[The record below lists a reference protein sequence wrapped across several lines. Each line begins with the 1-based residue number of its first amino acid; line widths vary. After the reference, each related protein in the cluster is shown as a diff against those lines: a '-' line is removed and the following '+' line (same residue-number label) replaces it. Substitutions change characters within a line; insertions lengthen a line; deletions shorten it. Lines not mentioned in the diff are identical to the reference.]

1 MTRVRTVITIGA
13 LAVFASVADA
23 QQPGIELQL
32 DTRTLELG
40 EAVSLRLVCTNTG
53 VPSTP
58 EAAVSEG
65 LKLELLN
72 PNASSSSFTQI
83 INGRT
88 SHRTTY
94 TFAMSLTAVKEG
106 TYTLGPITVVAD
118 GTKFQADPVTIV
130 VRKTDSDTG
139 QRGDRFIFAEIEVH
153 PRSLY
158 VTETFTAS
166 LSIGIRKVE
175 IDGQLLNIDLL
186 RQVLDQGRSQLSV
199 FPGGDLRRSSPW
211 LPDSNGER
219 HRYEI
224 FSITRQIRAEEI
236 GETLVGPVFLK
247 AKYPTRVRRGFFGGY
262 EVTRSRRETSRADA
276 IAVEVRGP
284 PKEGRP
290 AGYAGAL
297 GWFTMDVTAK
307 PTRVQQ
313 GQPVTLSVAIR
324 GAPLEGVAGPD
335 LASHPELASRFDF
348 TTDELVGDSDGKAK
362 VFRRAIFPRQVGDQ
376 TIPPISWSYFD
387 PREERYVTLTSDP
400 ISISVDPPS
409 PTTTTTIAA
418 INESR
423 TELNGTNLTVLT
435 GGIQPNF
442 VDPDA
447 VLAHQPFTLTG
458 PWIAS
463 LVCSPLVWL
472 VVALAT
478 RHRARLRKDRGFARR
493 RRARREANAAIG
505 RSARGSDTVARLHM
519 LSEALTRYLS
529 DRFDLPSA
537 TLTPKEVHGL
547 LAKKGLDDAV
557 VRDVVGF
564 LEACDAARYAPG
576 AIEDLSVSQ
585 ASANVRAWIRLIE
598 GGTR

>member
-1 MTRVRTVITIGA
+1 MTRFRTVINIGA
-13 LAVFASVADA
+13 FAVFASVAAA

-40 EAVSLRLVCTNTG
+40 EAVNVNLVCTNTG

-58 EAAVSEG
+58 EAVVPDG

-72 PNASSSSFTQI
+72 SNASSSSFTQI

-106 TYTLGPITVVAD
+106 TYTLGPISLMAD
-118 GTKFQADPVTIV
+118 GTRFQADPVTIT
-130 VRKTDSDTG
+130 VRKTDMGTG
-139 QRGDRFIFAEIEVH
+139 IRGDRFVFAEIDAQ

-166 LSIGIRKVE
+166 LNIGIRKVE
-175 IDGQLLNIDLL
+175 IDGQSLNIDLL
-186 RQVLDQGRSQLSV
+186 RQVLDQGQSQLSV
-199 FPGGDLRRSSPW
+199 FPGGDLKRTSRW

-224 FSITRQIRAEEI
+224 FSITRQIRAEEV
-236 GETLVGPVFLK
+236 GQTLVGPVFLK
-247 AKYPTRVRRGFFGGY
+247 ANYPTRVQRGFFGGY
-262 EVTRSRRETSRADA
+262 EVTRSRRETARADA
-276 IAVEVRGP
+276 IPVEVKGP
-284 PKEGRP
+284 PEEGRP
-290 AGYAGAL
+290 AGYTGAL

-307 PTRVQQ
+307 PTRVEQ

-387 PREERYVTLTSDP
+387 TREERYITLTSDP

-409 PTTTTTIAA
+409 PTTTMTIATT
-418 INESR
+418 NESR
-423 TELNGTNLTVLT
+423 TEPNGTKLTVLT

-447 VLAHQPFTLTG
+447 VLAHQSFTLTG

-472 VVALAT
+472 FVALAT
-478 RHRARLRKDRGFARR
+478 WHRARLREDRGFARR
-493 RRARREANAAIG
+493 RRARREARAAIDRAASRG
-505 RSARGSDTVARLHM
+505 DTGARMHG
-519 LSEALTRYLS
+519 LSEAFTRYLS
-529 DRFDLPSA
+529 DRFDLPST
-537 TLTPKEVHGL
+537 TLTPAEVHGL
-547 LAKKGLDDAV
+547 LVRKGLDDAV
-557 VRDVVGF
+557 VRDVVRF
-564 LEACDAARYAPG
+564 LDACDAARYAPG

-585 ASANVRAWIRLIE
+585 ATAKVRAWIRLIE
-598 GGTR
+598 GGTS